1 MRKGIVIAPIALVG
15 LLLAA
20 PALMAAAPTAED
32 IVARLQANQ
41 VFATSRLQGLMAVTD
56 RFGTKETRFVSS
68 TRGDAE
74 ALIEFTSTEEKGQK
88 ILRTK
93 DEIYLFYPDA
103 EEVIRLQGAAFR
115 DAVLG
120 SDMSY
125 EDLTGGK
132 TLLETYR
139 VSLEGTD
146 VVDGAE
152 CYRIRMEAKTRNVAY
167 PVQVAWIDPKLW
179 SARRM
184 QQFSLAGRLLKEISL
199 GDFKAVAGRTIAMRM
214 VLEDKLK
221 KNSRTVFTIEKIEVD
236 VPLDPKLFT
245 LEHLSW

>member
-1 MRKGIVIAPIALVG
+1 MRNRVRTFLIVAA
-15 LLLAA
+15 LLAA
-20 PALMAAAPTAED
+20 SALLAAAETAEE

-41 VFATSRLQGLMAVTD
+41 VFRTSRMQGVMTVTD
-56 RFGTKETRFVSS
+56 RFGAKETRFVSYA
-68 TRGDAE
+68 RGEAE

-139 VSLEGTD
+139 VSLEGTEA
-146 VVDGAE
+146 VDGAE
-152 CYRIRMEAKTRNVAY
+152 CHRIRMEARTRNVAY
-167 PVQVAWIDPKLW
+167 PVQVMWVDPKLW
-179 SARRM
+179 VARKM

-199 GDFKAVAGRTIAMRM
+199 GDFKAVAGRTVATRM

-221 KNSRTVFTIEKIEVD
+221 KNSRTVFVVERIEVD
-236 VPLDPKLFT
+236 IPLDPKLFT
-245 LEHLSW
+245 LENLSW

>member
-1 MRKGIVIAPIALVG
+1 MRQ
-15 LLLAA
+15 LLAVAALLVA
-20 PALMAAAPTAED
+20 PALFAAAETAED

-41 VFATSRLQGLMAVTD
+41 VFRTSRMQGVMTVTD
-56 RFGTKETRFVSS
+56 RFGAKETRFVSYA
-68 TRGDAE
+68 RGEAE

-139 VSLEGTD
+139 VSLEGTEL
-146 VVDGAE
+146 VDGAE
-152 CYRIRMEAKTRNVAY
+152 CYRIRMEAKARNVAY
-167 PVQVAWIDPKLW
+167 PVQVMWIDPKLW

-199 GDFKAVAGRTIAMRM
+199 GSFQPVAGRTVATRM

-221 KNSRTVFTIEKIEVD
+221 KNSRTVFTVERIEVD
-236 VPLDPKLFT
+236 IPLDPKLFT

>member
-1 MRKGIVIAPIALVG
+1 MRKLLTIAA
-15 LLLAA
+15 LLAA
-20 PALMAAAPTAED
+20 PALMAAALTAED

-41 VFATSRLQGLMAVTD
+41 VFTTSRVQGVMAVTD
-56 RFGTKETRFVSS
+56 RFGTKETRFVSYA
-68 TRGDAE
+68 RGDE
-74 ALIEFTSTEEKGQK
+74 DTLIEFTSTEEKGQK

-139 VSLEGTD
+139 VSLEGTEA
-146 VVDGAE
+146 VDGAE
-152 CYRIRMEAKTRNVAY
+152 CYRVRMEAKSRNVAY
-167 PVQVAWIDPKLW
+167 PVQVVWVDPQLW

-199 GDFKAVAGRTIAMRM
+199 GDFKVVAGRTIATRM

-221 KNSRTVFTIEKIEVD
+221 KNSRTVFTIEKIDVD
-236 VPLDPKLFT
+236 IPLDPKLFT
-245 LEHLSW
+245 LENLSW

>member
-1 MRKGIVIAPIALVG
+1 MRKLLTVAA
-15 LLLAA
+15 LLAMT
-20 PALMAAAPTAED
+20 ALCAAAETAED

-41 VFATSRLQGLMAVTD
+41 VFKTSRMQGVMTVTD
-56 RFGTKETRFVSS
+56 RFGAKETRFVSYA
-68 TRGDAE
+68 RGENE

-139 VSLEGTD
+139 VSLEGTET
-146 VVDGAE
+146 VDGAE
-152 CYRIRMEAKTRNVAY
+152 CYRVRMEAKGRNVAY
-167 PVQVAWIDPKLW
+167 PVQVMWVDPKLW

-184 QQFSLAGRLLKEISL
+184 QQFSLAGRRLKESSL
-199 GDFKAVAGRTIAMRM
+199 GDFRTVAGRTIATRL

-221 KNSRTVFTIEKIEVD
+221 KSSRTVFVVERIEVD
-236 VPLDPKLFT
+236 IPLDPKLFT

>member
-1 MRKGIVIAPIALVG
+1 MRKFLTVAALLV
-15 LLLAA
+15 L
-20 PALMAAAPTAED
+20 PALFTAAQTAED

-41 VFATSRLQGLMAVTD
+41 VFKTSRMQGVMTVTD
-56 RFGTKETRFVSS
+56 RFGTKETRFISYS
-68 TRGDAE
+68 RGDAE

-139 VSLEGTD
+139 VSLEGTEA
-146 VVDGAE
+146 VDGAE
-152 CYRIRMEAKTRNVAY
+152 CYRIRMEAKARNVAY
-167 PVQVAWIDPKLW
+167 PVQVMWVDPKLW
-179 SARRM
+179 VARRM

-199 GDFKAVAGRTIAMRM
+199 GNFKVVAGRTIATRM

-221 KNSRTVFTIEKIEVD
+221 KNSRTEFVVERIEVD
-236 VPLDPKLFT
+236 IALDPKLFT

>member
-1 MRKGIVIAPIALVG
+1 MRKLLIITALLTASV
-15 LLLAA
+15 LLVAA
-20 PALMAAAPTAED
+20 QTAEE
-32 IVARLQANQ
+32 IVGRLQTNQ
-41 VFATSRLQGLMAVTD
+41 VFRTSRIQGVMTVTD
-56 RFGTKETRFVSS
+56 RFGTKETRFVSYS
-68 TRGDAE
+68 RGDAE
-74 ALIEFTSTEEKGQK
+74 ALIEFTSPEEKGQK

-132 TLLETYR
+132 TLLGTYR

-146 VVDGAE
+146 TVDGAE
-152 CYRIRMEAKTRNVAY
+152 CYRIRMEAKARNVAY
-167 PVQVAWIDPKLW
+167 PVQVMWVDPKLW
-179 SARRM
+179 AARRM

-199 GDFKAVAGRTIAMRM
+199 GDFKVVAGRTVATRM

-221 KNSRTVFTIEKIEVD
+221 KNSRTVFVVERIEVD
-236 VPLDPKLFT
+236 ITLDPKLFT
-245 LEHLSW
+245 LENLSW

>member
-1 MRKGIVIAPIALVG
+1 MRKVAVIALLALLG
-15 LLLAA
+15 LLAA
-20 PALMAAAPTAED
+20 PALMAADLTAED

-41 VFATSRLQGLMAVTD
+41 VFTTSRMQGVMTVTD
-56 RFGTKETRFVSS
+56 RFGTKETRFISYA
-68 TRGDAE
+68 RGDSD

-88 ILRTK
+88 VLRTR
-93 DEIYLFYPDA
+93 DEIYLYYPDA

-152 CYRIRMEAKTRNVAY
+152 CYRIRMEAKSRNVAY
-167 PVQVAWIDPKLW
+167 PVQAVWVDPKLW
-179 SARRM
+179 AARRM
-184 QQFSLAGRLLKEISL
+184 QQFSLAGRLLKEITL
-199 GDFKAVAGRTIAMRM
+199 GDFRAVGGRTVATRM

-221 KNSRTVFTIEKIEVD
+221 KNSRTVFTIGKIDVD
-236 VPLDPKLFT
+236 IPLDPK
-245 LEHLSW
+245 

>member
-1 MRKGIVIAPIALVG
+1 MRKLLTAAA
-15 LLLAA
+15 LLAIVA
-20 PALMAAAPTAED
+20 AFAAAQTAED
-32 IVARLQANQ
+32 IVGRLQANQ
-41 VFATSRLQGLMAVTD
+41 VFRTSRIQGVMTVTD

-68 TRGDAE
+68 SRGDSD

-139 VSLEGTD
+139 VSLEGTEP
-146 VVDGAE
+146 VDGAE
-152 CYRIRMEAKTRNVAY
+152 CYRVRMEAKARNVAY
-167 PVQVAWIDPKLW
+167 PVQVMWVDPKLW
-179 SARRM
+179 AARRM

-199 GDFKAVAGRTIAMRM
+199 GDFKVVAGRTVATRM
-214 VLEDKLK
+214 ILEDKLK
-221 KNSRTVFTIEKIEVD
+221 KNSRTVFVVEKMDVD
-236 VPLDPKLFT
+236 IPLDPKLFS

>member
-1 MRKGIVIAPIALVG
+1 MRTLVTVAALLV
-15 LLLAA
+15 A
-20 PALMAAAPTAED
+20 PALFAAAPTAED
-32 IVARLQANQ
+32 IVGRLQANQ
-41 VFATSRLQGLMAVTD
+41 VFSTSRLQGLMTVTD
-56 RFGTKETRFVSS
+56 RFGTKETRFVSYA
-68 TRGDAE
+68 RGDAE
-74 ALIEFTSTEEKGQK
+74 ALIEFTSPEEKGQK

-103 EEVIRLQGAAFR
+103 EEVIRLQGSAFR
-115 DAVLG
+115 DAVQG

-139 VSLEGTD
+139 VSLEGTET
-146 VVDGAE
+146 VDGAE

-167 PVQVAWIDPKLW
+167 PVQVMWVDPKLW
-179 SARRM
+179 SARKV
-184 QQFSLAGRLLKEISL
+184 QQFSLAGKLLKEISI
-199 GDFKAVAGRTIAMRM
+199 GSFQAVAGRTVATRM

-221 KNSRTVFTIEKIEVD
+221 KNSRTVFTIGKIEVD
-236 VPLDPKLFT
+236 IPLDPKLFT

>member
-1 MRKGIVIAPIALVG
+1 MRKLLTAVT
-15 LLLAA
+15 LLAIVA
-20 PALMAAAPTAED
+20 AFAAAQTAED
-32 IVARLQANQ
+32 VVGRLQANQ
-41 VFATSRLQGLMAVTD
+41 VFKTSRIQGVMTVTD

-68 TRGDAE
+68 SRGDSD

-139 VSLEGTD
+139 VSLEGMEP
-146 VVDGAE
+146 VDGAE
-152 CYRIRMEAKTRNVAY
+152 CYRIRMEAKARNVAY
-167 PVQVAWIDPKLW
+167 PVQVMWVDPKLW
-179 SARRM
+179 AARRM

-199 GDFKAVAGRTIAMRM
+199 GDFTTVAGRTVATRM

-221 KNSRTVFTIEKIEVD
+221 KNSRTVFVVEKIDVD
-236 VPLDPKLFT
+236 IPLDPKLFT
-245 LEHLSW
+245 LENLSW

>member
-1 MRKGIVIAPIALVG
+1 MRKFLTVAALLV
-15 LLLAA
+15 L
-20 PALMAAAPTAED
+20 PALFTAAQTAED

-41 VFATSRLQGLMAVTD
+41 VFKTSRMQGVMTVTD
-56 RFGTKETRFVSS
+56 RFGAKETRFISYA
-68 TRGDAE
+68 RGDAE

-139 VSLEGTD
+139 VSLEGTEA
-146 VVDGAE
+146 VDGAE
-152 CYRIRMEAKTRNVAY
+152 CYRIRMEAKARNVAY
-167 PVQVAWIDPKLW
+167 PVQVMWVDPKLW
-179 SARRM
+179 VARRM

-199 GDFKAVAGRTIAMRM
+199 GNFKVVAGRTIATRM

-221 KNSRTVFTIEKIEVD
+221 KNSRTEFVVERIEVD
-236 VPLDPKLFT
+236 IALDPKLFT

>member
-1 MRKGIVIAPIALVG
+1 MRKVVVIALIALSG
-15 LLLAA
+15 LLAA
-20 PALMAAAPTAED
+20 HALMAAAPTAED

-41 VFATSRLQGLMAVTD
+41 VFTTSRLQGLMAVTD
-56 RFGTKETRFVSS
+56 RFGTKETRFVSYS
-68 TRGDAE
+68 RGDAE

-88 ILRTK
+88 ILRTR
-93 DEIYLFYPDA
+93 DEIYLYYPDA

-146 VVDGAE
+146 AVDGAE

-167 PVQVAWIDPKLW
+167 PVQVVWVDPKLW

-199 GDFKAVAGRTIAMRM
+199 ADFKAVAGRTIATRM

-236 VPLDPKLFT
+236 IPLDPKLFT

>member
-1 MRKGIVIAPIALVG
+1 MRKLLIITALLTASV
-15 LLLAA
+15 LLVAA
-20 PALMAAAPTAED
+20 QTAEE
-32 IVARLQANQ
+32 IVGRLQTNQ
-41 VFATSRLQGLMAVTD
+41 VFRTSRIQGVMTVTD
-56 RFGTKETRFVSS
+56 RFGTKETRFVSYS
-68 TRGDAE
+68 RGDAE
-74 ALIEFTSTEEKGQK
+74 ALIEFTSPEEKGQK

-132 TLLETYR
+132 TLLGTYR

-146 VVDGAE
+146 TVDGAE
-152 CYRIRMEAKTRNVAY
+152 CYRIRMEAKARNVAY
-167 PVQVAWIDPKLW
+167 PVQVMWVDAKLW
-179 SARRM
+179 SARRI
-184 QQFSLAGRLLKEISL
+184 QQFSLAGRLLKEIAIGS
-199 GDFKAVAGRTIAMRM
+199 FETVAGRTVATRM

-221 KNSRTVFTIEKIEVD
+221 KNSRTVFVVERIEVD
-236 VPLDPKLFT
+236 IPLDPKLFT

>member
-1 MRKGIVIAPIALVG
+1 MRKLLTVAA
-15 LLLAA
+15 LLLVPIFFASA
-20 PALMAAAPTAED
+20 QTAED

-41 VFATSRLQGLMAVTD
+41 VFRTSRIQGVMTVTD
-56 RFGTKETRFVSS
+56 RFGTKETRFISYG
-68 TRGDAE
+68 RGDAE

-139 VSLEGTD
+139 VSLEATEA
-146 VVDGAE
+146 VDGAE
-152 CYRIRMEAKTRNVAY
+152 CYRIRMEAKARNVAY
-167 PVQVAWIDPKLW
+167 PVQVMWVDPKLW
-179 SARRM
+179 AARRM

-199 GDFKAVAGRTIAMRM
+199 GNFQAVAGRTVATRM

-221 KNSRTVFTIEKIEVD
+221 KNSRTVFVVEKIDVD
-236 VPLDPKLFT
+236 IPLDPKLFS

>member
-1 MRKGIVIAPIALVG
+1 MRKLLAVAALLALPG
-15 LLLAA
+15 LLSAA
-20 PALMAAAPTAED
+20 ETAED

-41 VFATSRLQGLMAVTD
+41 VFRTSRMQGVMTVTD
-56 RFGTKETRFVSS
+56 RFGVKETRFVSYS
-68 TRGDAE
+68 RGDAE

-139 VSLEGTD
+139 VSLEGTEA
-146 VVDGAE
+146 VDGAE
-152 CYRIRMEAKTRNVAY
+152 CYRIRMEAKARNVAY
-167 PVQVAWIDPKLW
+167 PVQVMWVDPKLW

-184 QQFSLAGRLLKEISL
+184 QQFSLAGRLLKEIGL
-199 GDFKAVAGRTIAMRM
+199 GGFQTVAGRTVATRM

-221 KNSRTVFTIEKIEVD
+221 KNSRTVFVVERIEVD
-236 VPLDPKLFT
+236 IPLDPKLFT